1 MSSFT
6 VTACKRTMLFQV
18 MIRLATTVDDTVML
32 SKTMIAEWIKDLS
45 AMSTRC

>member
-18 MIRLATTVDDTVML
+18 MIRLATTVDGHGDAL
-32 SKTMIAEWIKDLS
+32 EDHDS
-45 AMSTRC
+45 